1 MTLTQTR
8 YFRVH
13 ISLLSNAYCLI
24 CLIILISY
32 IAQLLLIRKFYCV
45 RPGPHISFKYV
56 GHNHLRCPM
65 MGEVSHETIT
75 LAPY

>member
-1 MTLTQTR
+1 MALTQTR
-8 YFRVH
+8 YFRVN
-13 ISLLSNAYCLI
+13 IGLLSNVYCLI

-32 IAQLLLIRKFYCV
+32 VAQLLLIRKLYCV

-56 GHNHLRCPM
+56 RHNHLRFPM
-65 MGEVSHETIT
+65 MGEVSLETIT